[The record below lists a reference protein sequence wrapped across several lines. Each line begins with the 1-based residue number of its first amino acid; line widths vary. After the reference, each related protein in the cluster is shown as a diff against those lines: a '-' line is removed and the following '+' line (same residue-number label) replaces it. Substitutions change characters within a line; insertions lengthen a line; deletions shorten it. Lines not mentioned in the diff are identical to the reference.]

1 MWDRS
6 SCSTI
11 TKLRREYMKEIF
23 FDDGIGSR
31 ERRHINLLLASIGG
45 EEIAVEFKGESI
57 SGVCQVLSSNFH
69 KNGKWS
75 KNTWKIHIPD
85 NVVDYVW
92 CQDFGTG
99 QYVNENT
106 WGEFFEN
113 FPCVGWNDA
122 LERFV
127 RIRLLKAA
135 ERMDKGDENST
146 CLVLSTEIL
155 RQIRETQ
162 EETIRLQEAKNAL
175 LKEAEAL
182 ENLDRQKS
190 ENQKLKE
197 KLDAIKG
204 KKLSLEELKAALS

>member
-1 MWDRS
+1 
-6 SCSTI
+6 
-11 TKLRREYMKEIF
+11 MKEVF

-31 ERRHINLLLASIGG
+31 ERRHINLLLMSTIDG
-45 EEIAVEFKGESI
+45 EEVVVEFNGESI
-57 SGVCQVLSSNFH
+57 PGVCQVLASNFH

-75 KNTWKIHIPD
+75 KNTWKVRIPD
-85 NVVDYVW
+85 AVNDLIW

-99 QYVNENT
+99 QYINEST
-106 WGEFFEN
+106 WDEFFEK
-113 FPCVGWNDA
+113 FPVKGYENA

-127 RIRLLKAA
+127 RIRLPKAA

-175 LKEAEAL
+175 LREAEAL